1 MNIEKDIEDILFEI
15 GKEIKIHRLDNNN
28 IILDL
33 DYNKYVKELL
43 AVFKKYNQPAEDPQN
58 AV

>member
-1 MNIEKDIEDILFEI
+1 VNIEKDIEDILFEI

>member
-1 MNIEKDIEDILFEI
+1 VNIEKEIENILFEI
-15 GKEIKIHRLDNNN
+15 GKEIKIHRLDHDN

-33 DYNKYVKELL
+33 DYNKYVKEFL
-43 AVFKKYNQPAEDPQN
+43 AVFKKYNQSPEDPQN